1 MMIDAQ
7 EARADFNS
15 KRDRKL
21 TLMKMVWFTAV
32 IATAAPVSF
41 STIYYKIRPQQGTA
55 THAGTP
61 GTGEA
66 EAG

>member
-1 MMIDAQ
+1 MMTDAQ
-7 EARADFNS
+7 GVGAEFNS

-41 STIYYKIRPQQGTA
+41 NTIYYKIRPQRGTA
-55 THAGTP
+55 AHAGTP